1 VKGTTATRES
11 AGDTT
16 FGIDSPIGPLTGAV
30 DERGRLVRLDFDV
43 LPGTVVETTPN
54 PAGANAGDITALSID
69 LAPPPAAA
77 RVIAELADYFAGRR
91 KKFTFP
97 MAPRGTDFQR
107 RVWSELRRIPYGRTM
122 SYSELAARIGHP
134 DAIRAVGRANGAN
147 PLAIVV
153 PCHRVIGADGTLTGY
168 GGGLDRKRFLLELEG
183 ALLPV
188 AAPAQRSLY
197 G

>member
-1 VKGTTATRES
+1 MKGTTAARES

-16 FGIDSPIGPLTGAV
+16 FGIDSPIGPLTGTV
-30 DERGRLVRLDFDV
+30 DERGRLVRLDFDA
-43 LPGTVVETTPN
+43 LLGTTVETTPAA
-54 PAGANAGDITALSID
+54 AGATESASRGLSVE
-69 LAPPPAAA
+69 LAPPPAAT
-77 RVIAELADYFAGRR
+77 RVIAELAEYFAGRR

-107 RVWSELRRIPYGRTM
+107 RVWTELRRVPYGRTV
-122 SYSELAARIGHP
+122 SYSQLAVRIGNP
-134 DAIRAVGRANGAN
+134 AATRAVAQANATN
-147 PLAIVV
+147 PIAIVV

-168 GGGLDRKRFLLELEG
+168 GGGLDRKRWLLELEG
-183 ALLPV
+183 ALLPI

>member
-1 VKGTTATRES
+1 MKGTTATRGS

-54 PAGANAGDITALSID
+54 PAGAKAGDIIALSID

-77 RVIAELADYFAGRR
+77 RVIAELAEYFAGRR

-147 PLAIVV
+147 PIAIVV

-183 ALLPV
+183 ALLPT